1 MKKSLLLCVVLLFLV
16 SLFTTDAQTAKK
28 STTSAVSSSSKVE
41 VYYFH
46 LTRRCM
52 TCEAIEAEAKKAI
65 LTLYPSQSKSKKIAF
80 IAVNLDKK
88 ENKALAAK
96 CKAEGQSLLV
106 IRGNKRIDLTDQAFM
121 YAKSDPAKL
130 KQTLKKTIDPLLN

>member
-1 MKKSLLLCVVLLFLV
+1 MKKMIFVSLLVFMMA
-16 SLFTTDAQTAKK
+16 SLGGMNAQTVKK
-28 STTSAVSSSSKVE
+28 SATPALSMSTKVE

-46 LTRRCM
+46 YTRRCV
-52 TCEAIEAEAKKAI
+52 TCQAIEDEAKKAI
-65 LTLYPSQSKSKKIAF
+65 PSMYPSQYKSKKIAF

-88 ENKALAAK
+88 ENKALAEK

-121 YAKSDPAKL
+121 YAKNDPAKL
-130 KQTLKKTIDPLLN
+130 KQIVKKTIDPLLN

>member
-1 MKKSLLLCVVLLFLV
+1 MKKTVLV
-16 SLFTTDAQTAKK
+16 SVLVLMIASFGGINGQTAKK
-28 STTSAVSSSSKVE
+28 SATPALSMSTKVE

-46 LTRRCM
+46 YTRRCV
-52 TCEAIEAEAKKAI
+52 TCQAIEDEAKKAI
-65 LTLYPSQSKSKKIAF
+65 PSMYPSQYKSKKIAF

-88 ENKALAAK
+88 ENKALAEK

-121 YAKSDPAKL
+121 YAKNDPAKL

>member
-1 MKKSLLLCVVLLFLV
+1 MKKTVLVSVLVLLMA
-16 SLFTTDAQTAKK
+16 SLGGMNGQTSKK
-28 STTSAVSSSSKVE
+28 SANPALSMSTKVE

-46 LTRRCM
+46 YTRRCV
-52 TCEAIEAEAKKAI
+52 TCQAIEDEAKKAI
-65 LTLYPSQSKSKKIAF
+65 PSMYPSQYKSKKIAF

-88 ENKALAAK
+88 ENKALAEK
-96 CKAEGQSLLV
+96 YKAEGQSLLV

-121 YAKSDPAKL
+121 YAKNNSAKF